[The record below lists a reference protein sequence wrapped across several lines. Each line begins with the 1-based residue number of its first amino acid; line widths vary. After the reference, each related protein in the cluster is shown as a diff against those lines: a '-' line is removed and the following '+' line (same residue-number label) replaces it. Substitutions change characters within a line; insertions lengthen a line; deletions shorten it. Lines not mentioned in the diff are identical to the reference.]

1 MDLGV
6 TLGIGGAALGIV
18 ALLSVLALW
27 SSLRLWRARCISLEN
42 DFAAMRRELE
52 LAASIS
58 ARTGHQAKRI
68 EQQVAGMAERVDL
81 VESRGAAGSFEQAI
95 EWARHGADSS
105 QLSDRFGLSR
115 SEAELVSRLHGRKR
129 A

>member
-6 TLGIGGAALGIV
+6 MVGIGGAALGIV
-18 ALLSVLALW
+18 ALFSVLALW
-27 SSLRLWRARCISLEN
+27 TSLRLWRGRCISLEN
-42 DFAAMRRELE
+42 DFAALRRDLE
-52 LAASIS
+52 LAASIG
-58 ARTGHQAKRI
+58 ARAGHQAKRI
-68 EQQVAGMAERVDL
+68 EQQVAGVAERVDL
-81 VESRGAAGSFEQAI
+81 VETRGAVGSFEQAI
-95 EWARHGADSS
+95 EWARHGAEAS